1 MRKKRSLLLIRGLL
15 RSLRV
20 LLAVALALIL
30 IIFFGARRFFD
41 EERIKA
47 VIVTQLQDVFK
58 RPVQIGAVVLTPS
71 GIKLRNVQIIEKLD
85 VPGQYLMTSDMVL
98 ATFQL
103 RPLLRRR
110 LKLDSVRLLS
120 PRIQLIRDENGLWNV
135 SDMFVSSS
143 TRRRDSSGS
152 PALPFSLAAENTI
165 IESGFVKVED
175 RLKKS
180 SHRFDKVNL
189 AVHQFD
195 TDKPFTFAISFDNVT
210 AVSSRTIHSDWKLKG
225 AMSLASFDWP
235 KAYLRAEQIEI
246 SADGRFLRGSG
257 GLTGFFGPSTAD
269 LDLKVPALG
278 PAAWEMSLGQA
289 ADFHLPASRWRLK
302 LSLLQPG
309 LIEIQRLFAN
319 APPLAL
325 KASGLVALSTAGT
338 NVSASVETAPF
349 PMAKAASLRRSWEP
363 FRLTGTALIK
373 GRIQTKSGRLEIAQA
388 SLSLK
393 DFSAFLPKARV
404 QAEEI
409 SLEAA
414 RDFSRIGLAVQKGL
428 VRAYGHTFRDISTSA
443 TLLKGDLKLEALSF
457 RWNESSVKL
466 KARVRDISDP
476 KEVAVAG
483 SMDRLSWED
492 AQSLVEAAFS
502 SAKKPQPAQTHSPK
516 PWVRIF
522 KYVIPKKFPDIAG
535 EISIGSVTHR
545 NFSFKNMALLWN
557 VRGITPTLKQV
568 NGDIKLGFGPG
579 RVNDIPAVQ
588 ESHKLLKVVFLPFIY
603 MHKMNNLS
611 VFSAATAYPKT
622 LDFNRIE
629 AEYGL
634 RSGLAAT
641 RCFFVDSPQVVAY
654 AEGTADLGKERVDM
668 NILTRLTS
676 YRNPL
681 PEWWTDV
688 LGRPAIGFRVRN
700 DLNKPDIDPR
710 LSKMGADEIEQA
722 VGRCKARS
730 KLRHGALAKAMA
742 L

>member
-1 MRKKRSLLLIRGLL
+1 MRKKRVFLLLRGLL

-20 LLAVALALIL
+20 ILALALALLL
-30 IIFFGARRFFD
+30 IALFGAKRLFD
-41 EERIKA
+41 EERVRS
-47 VIVTQLQDVFK
+47 VIVTQLQDVFR

-85 VPGQYLMTSDMVL
+85 VPGQHLMTSDMVL
-98 ATFQL
+98 VTFQL

-135 SDMFVSSS
+135 ADIFVSSAA
-143 TRRRDSSGS
+143 RNREPSGK

-175 RLKKS
+175 RLKKT

-189 AVHQFD
+189 TMHQFD
-195 TDKPFTFAISFDNVT
+195 TERPFTFAVSFDNVT
-210 AVSSRTIHSDWKLKG
+210 ALSSRTLHADWKLRG

-235 KAYLRAEQIEI
+235 KAYLRAENIEVT
-246 SADGRFLRGSG
+246 AGGRLLRGSG
-257 GLTGFFGPSTAD
+257 GLTGFFGQSAAD

-278 PAAWEMSLGQA
+278 SADWERYLGQA
-289 ADFHLPASRWRLK
+289 LDLNLPPSRWRLK
-302 LSLLQPG
+302 LSVSRPG
-309 LIEIQRLFAN
+309 LVEIRRLFVN
-319 APPLAL
+319 APPLAV
-325 KASGLVALSTAGT
+325 KASGLVALSTAGARI
-338 NVSASVETAPF
+338 SASLETSPF
-349 PMAKAASLRRSWEP
+349 PLAQAAAIHRSWEP
-363 FRLTGTALIK
+363 LRLSGTASAKASIRAEP
-373 GRIQTKSGRLEIAQA
+373 GRVEVDQA
-388 SLSLK
+388 SLSLM
-393 DFSAFLPKARV
+393 DFSASFAKARI
-404 QAEEI
+404 QAQEI
-409 SLEAA
+409 SLEAS
-414 RDFSRIGLAVQKGL
+414 RDFSRIRAAAQKGL
-428 VRAYGHTFRDISTSA
+428 VRAHGHSFRSIA
-443 TLLKGDLKLEALSF
+443 AALTLDKADLRVDNLSL
-457 RWNESSVKL
+457 RWNESNLKL
-466 KARVRDISDP
+466 KARVRDVSDP

-483 SMDRLSWED
+483 SVDRLNWES
-492 AQSLVEAAFS
+492 AQNFLETALS
-502 SAKKPQPAQTHSPK
+502 SAQKPAPAKKEASK

-535 EISIGSVTHR
+535 EIDIGSVTHR

-568 NGDIKLGFGPG
+568 NGDIKVGFGPG

-629 AEYGL
+629 AEYGI
-634 RSGLAAT
+634 RSGVAAT
-641 RCFFVDSPQVVAY
+641 RCFFVESPQVVAY
-654 AEGTADLGKERVDM
+654 AEGTADFGKERVDM

-676 YRNPL
+676 YRNRL

-688 LGRPAIGFRVRN
+688 LGRPAIGFRVSN

-710 LSKMGADEIEQA
+710 LSKMGADEIERA
-722 VGRCKARS
+722 VGNCKARS
-730 KLRHGALAKAMA
+730 KLRHGALAKTMA